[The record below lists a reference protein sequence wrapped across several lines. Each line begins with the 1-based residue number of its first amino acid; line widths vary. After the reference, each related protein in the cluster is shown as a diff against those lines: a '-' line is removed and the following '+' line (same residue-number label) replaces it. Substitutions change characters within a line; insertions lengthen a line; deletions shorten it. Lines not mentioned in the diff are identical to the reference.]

1 MPALVVPVTIKQ
13 SKVTMIADLFGGASN
28 VTYFYPSRLPAS
40 LLALLVGSFVLRQ
53 FREHYHRLDS
63 RYKNRIAIKQK
74 IHKYIT
80 LFTLLNKKDR

>member
-40 LLALLVGSFVLRQ
+40 LLACVGSFVLRQ

-63 RYKNRIAIKQK
+63 RYKNRNSNKTK
-74 IHKYIT
+74 D
-80 LFTLLNKKDR
+80 TLLYLLC